1 MDRLLRPHGVF
12 IAYYGDKPI
21 PETVSEAVMGFFYL
35 YMASVAALAALLA
48 WTGVDFVTAVSGA
61 ATAICNVG
69 PGLGPNI
76 GPHGTFADLPDAAK
90 WLLAGGML
98 LGRLEIFTVLVILTP
113 AFGANKGARKGC
125 ARGTD
130 MPASGERA
138 RTWRESVDATDLKSV
153 FRMEVGVRV
162 PRPHHAFI
170 I

>member
-1 MDRLLRPHGVF
+1 
-12 IAYYGDKPI
+12 AYYGDKPI

-69 PGLGPNI
+69 PGLGSNI

-113 AFGANKGARKGC
+113 AFWRK
-125 ARGTD
+125 
-130 MPASGERA
+130 
-138 RTWRESVDATDLKSV
+138 
-153 FRMEVGVRV
+153 
-162 PRPHHAFI
+162 
-170 I
+170 